1 MKKQQDKKKTKT
13 SDNRPQNTLLWKEE
27 VFYQVF
33 QSNPTPM
40 AISRFEDAKYV
51 DVNKAFLDF
60 LEYKPEEVIN
70 HTSNE
75 LQLFID
81 IIQSDK
87 FLSKLA
93 KLNKVRDFEVRMT
106 TGSGTS
112 KNVLFSAETIKIK
125 DEIYLLT
132 IFNDITDQ
140 KKSEQELKLKSA
152 YLEQLIEQS
161 PEAIALCDNIGYVE
175 TINKEFTKLFGYS
188 SKESIGKQIDDLIAP
203 ETRKKE
209 AGEITNI
216 VQKGKKV
223 SLETKRKHKE
233 GHEMDVSL
241 LATSIMFDNKQVG
254 LYGIYRNISGRKKAE
269 AVEKLAQNISNAVLT
284 TDTLQ
289 KLFIIIRNEIGAW
302 IDTKNFYIALYNK
315 EKDTLSLPFFEDE
328 KDKFD
333 EFPAG
338 KTLTGFVIKTNK
350 PLLAKKECIK
360 KLEKKGE
367 IELVGTS
374 SKVWLGV
381 PLKTDGET
389 IGAICLQ
396 SYKSED
402 AYTKEDLRIL
412 EFIASQAALA
422 INKLKNEEDLKKAR
436 RVAEEAAQAKHQFLS
451 IMSHE
456 IRTPLNAILGMT
468 YLLLQEDPK
477 KEQLEFLNSLKF
489 SGDNLMTLINDILD
503 FNKIE
508 SGNIFFEESDFN
520 LKDLIHG
527 IRQSFSFRAEEKGI
541 KLKVLIDSELPE
553 IVVGDAARLN
563 QVLTNL
569 IGNAIKFTETGSIT
583 IDIIVVNTGKKEIE
597 LEFSVID
604 TGIGI
609 SEDKQKDIYES
620 FKQASTDTTRK
631 FGGTGLGLAICKRL
645 IELQGS
651 KLELESKVGKG
662 SKFFFTLEFKKS
674 ERKSLKPEYAG
685 EKKFD
690 QLAEK
695 KVLLAEDN
703 EINSIVAQKILTRWG
718 IDVKTATNGLEVI
731 EKVNKYDFD
740 VILMDLH
747 MPEMDGFK
755 ATKIIRKSDHDKIR
769 NIPIIALT
777 ASVMSDVQSKIEKAD
792 FNDYVLKPFNPT
804 ELYNKIFM
812 QVNKK

>member
-1 MKKQQDKKKTKT
+1 MDKDEIK
-13 SDNRPQNTLLWKEE
+13 SHENEPQNTPLWKKE

-75 LQLFID
+75 LQLFLD

-93 KLNKVRDFEVRMT
+93 KLKKVRDFEVKMK
-106 TGSGTS
+106 TGSGAT
-112 KNVLFSAETIKIK
+112 KNVLFTAETIKIK

-132 IFNDITDQ
+132 IYNDVTDL

-152 YLEQLIEQS
+152 YLVQLIEQS
-161 PEAIALCDNIGYVE
+161 PEAIALCDNIGYIE
-175 TINKEFTKLFGYS
+175 TINKEFTKLFGYNN
-188 SKESIGKQIDDLIAP
+188 KESLGKQIDDLIAP
-203 ETRKKE
+203 GKSNKE
-209 AGEITNI
+209 ASEITNK
-216 VQKGKKV
+216 VQKGQIIA
-223 SLETKRKHKE
+223 LETKRRHKE
-233 GHEMDVSL
+233 GNEIDVSL
-241 LATSIMFDNKQVG
+241 LATPIIVDNKKVG
-254 LYGIYRNISGRKKAE
+254 QYGIYRDISERKNAE
-269 AVEKLAQNISNAVLT
+269 DIQRMAQNISDAVLT
-284 TDTLQ
+284 TDNLQ
-289 KLFIIIRNEIGAW
+289 KLFFVIHNEISTW
-302 IDTKNFYIALYNK
+302 IDTKNFFIALYNK
-315 EKDTLSLPFFEDE
+315 EKDTLSLPYFEDE
-328 KDKFD
+328 NDKFD

-350 PLLAKKECIK
+350 PLLAKKADIE

-367 IELVGTS
+367 IELVGTF

-381 PLKTDGET
+381 PLKTDDGT

-396 SYKSED
+396 SYESED
-402 AYTKEDLRIL
+402 AYTKEDLVIL

-422 INKLKNEEDLKKAR
+422 INKLKNEGDLKKAR
-436 RVAEEAAQAKHQFLS
+436 QVAEEAAQAKHQFLS
-451 IMSHE
+451 TMSHE

-508 SGNIFFEESDFN
+508 SGNIFFEEADFN
-520 LKDLIHG
+520 LKELIHG
-527 IRQSFSFRAEEKGI
+527 IRQSFRFRVEEKGL

-553 IVVGDAARLN
+553 VVVGDAARLN

-569 IGNAIKFTETGSIT
+569 IGNAIKFTKTGSIT
-583 IDIIVVNTGKKEIE
+583 INVIVMNSGKKKIE
-597 LEFSVID
+597 LEFTVAD

-609 SEDKQKDIYES
+609 PEDKQKIIFDS
-620 FKQASTDTTRK
+620 FKQASIDTTRK

-645 IELQGS
+645 IELQGR
-651 KLELESKVGKG
+651 KLEVESKVGEG
-662 SKFFFTLEFKKS
+662 SKFFFTLEFNKS
-674 ERKSLKPEYAG
+674 KRKSLKPEYTG
-685 EKKFD
+685 EEKFD
-690 QLAEK
+690 RLVGK

-703 EINSIVAQKILTRWG
+703 EINTIVAQKILTRWG
-718 IDVKTATNGLEVI
+718 IDVKTVTNGLEVI
-731 EKVNKYDFD
+731 KKINKQDFD

-747 MPEMDGFK
+747 MPEMNGFE
-755 ATKIIRKSDHDKIR
+755 ATKIIRKSNQDKIR
-769 NIPIIALT
+769 NIPVIALT
-777 ASVMSDVQSKIEKAD
+777 ASVMSDVQNKIEKAD
-792 FNDYVLKPFNPT
+792 FNDYILKPFNPM
-804 ELYNKIFM
+804 ELYKKIFM

>member
-1 MKKQQDKKKTKT
+1 MDKDEIK
-13 SDNRPQNTLLWKEE
+13 SPGNEPQNTPLWKEE
-27 VFYQVF
+27 VFYRVF

-75 LQLFID
+75 LQLFLD

-93 KLNKVRDFEVRMT
+93 KLNKVRDFEVKMK
-106 TGSGTS
+106 TGLGAT
-112 KNVLFSAETIKIK
+112 KEVLFTAETIKIH
-125 DEIYLLT
+125 DEIFLLT
-132 IFNDITDQ
+132 IYNDVTSR

-161 PEAIALCDNIGYVE
+161 PEAIALCDNDGYVE

-188 SKESIGKQIDDLIAP
+188 SKESVGKQLDGLIAP
-203 ETRKKE
+203 GKSNKE
-209 AGEITNI
+209 AGEITKK
-216 VQKGKKV
+216 VQKGQIIAI
-223 SLETKRKHKE
+223 ETKRRHKKGNE
-233 GHEMDVSL
+233 IDVSL
-241 LATSIMFDNKQVG
+241 LATPIIVDNKKVG
-254 LYGIYRNISGRKKAE
+254 QYGIYRDISEKKKAE
-269 AVEKLAQNISNAVLT
+269 AIQRMAQNISDVVLT
-284 TDTLQ
+284 TDNLQ
-289 KLFIIIRNEIGAW
+289 ELFAVIRNEISAW
-302 IDTKNFYIALYNK
+302 IDTKNFFIALYNK
-315 EKDTLSLPFFEDE
+315 ERDTLSLPFFEDE

-338 KTLTGFVIKTNK
+338 KTLTGFVIRTNK
-350 PLLAKKECIK
+350 PLLAKEADIK
-360 KLEKKGE
+360 RLEKERE
-367 IELVGTS
+367 IELVGTT

-381 PLKTDGET
+381 PLKTDDGT

-396 SYKSED
+396 SYESED
-402 AYTKEDLRIL
+402 AYTNEDLGIL
-412 EFIASQAALA
+412 EFVANQAALA

-436 RVAEEAAQAKHQFLS
+436 QVAEEAAQAKQQFLS
-451 IMSHE
+451 TMSHE

-508 SGNIFFEESDFN
+508 SGNIFFEEADFN
-520 LKDLIHG
+520 LKELIHG
-527 IRQSFSFRAEEKGI
+527 IRQSFRFRTEEKGI

-553 IVVGDAARLN
+553 VVGGDAARLN

-583 IDIIVVNTGKKEIE
+583 INVLVMNSGKKKIE
-597 LEFSVID
+597 LEFAVVD

-609 SEDKQKDIYES
+609 PEDKQKIIFDS
-620 FKQASTDTTRK
+620 FKQASINTTRK

-645 IELQGS
+645 IELQGR
-651 KLELESKVGKG
+651 KLEVESKVGKG
-662 SKFFFTLEFKKS
+662 SKFFFTLEFNKS
-674 ERKSLKPEYAG
+674 KRKSLKPEYTG
-685 EKKFD
+685 EEKFD
-690 QLAEK
+690 QLVGK

-703 EINSIVAQKILTRWG
+703 EINTIVAQKILTRWG
-718 IDVKTATNGLEVI
+718 IDVEAVTNGLEVI
-731 EKVNKYDFD
+731 EKVNKHDFD

-747 MPEMDGFK
+747 MPEMDGFE
-755 ATKIIRKSDHDKIR
+755 ATKILRKSDQDKIR
-769 NIPIIALT
+769 NVPVIALT
-777 ASVMSDVQSKIEKAD
+777 ASVMSDVQNKIKKAD
-792 FNDYVLKPFNPT
+792 FNDYILKPFNPT

-812 QVNKK
+812 QVNKT